1 MLAAEKLLLRGVE
14 DGVFPYAEWAVFGP
28 DGIVRTGATEGGGGR
43 WFDLA
48 SLTKTFTAT
57 ALLGMVKAGKLYL
70 AQSVGELLE
79 PESAKLRQYLDGISL
94 FSLMTHTSGLPAWY
108 PFYADGRPFFEALE
122 ELLDCRGLGSGMVYS
137 DLGYM
142 LLGLVLSSKA
152 GAPLEE
158 AIDPTGFGVRYRPPR
173 DLDFVPSCRDNAVEE
188 GMCAELG
195 MCFSGFRPHRMDVCG
210 EPNDGNAHYFWN
222 DVSGHAG
229 LFGTVQALAGL
240 GRFYLTT
247 NDPVYLG
254 GVTPQPGCEGR
265 CLVFHTGGAFPT
277 GCGHTGFTGTSLWVD
292 REHGLGL
299 VLLTNRLCYD
309 HLPQADM
316 NAFRRSVHT
325 ALLEELT

>member
-1 MLAAEKLLLRGVE
+1 MLAAEKLLQRGVE

-28 DGIVRTGATEGGGGR
+28 DGIVYTGATEGGGGR

-57 ALLGMVKAGKLYL
+57 VLLGMVKDGRLYL

-79 PESAKLRQYLDGISL
+79 PGSAKLRRYLDGISL

-137 DLGYM
+137 DVGYM
-142 LLGLVLSSKA
+142 LLGLVLSRKA
-152 GAPLEE
+152 GAPLEKI
-158 AIDPTGFGVRYRPPR
+158 IDHMCFGVRYRPPR
-173 DLDFVPSCRDNAVEE
+173 NLDFVPSCRDNAVEE

-195 MCFSGFRPHRMDVCG
+195 MCFSGFRPHRMDVVG

-299 VLLTNRLCYD
+299 ALLTNRLCYD

>member
-79 PESAKLRQYLDGISL
+79 PESAKLRQYLNGISL
-94 FSLMTHTSGLPAWY
+94 FSLMTHSSGLPAWY
-108 PFYADGRPFFEALE
+108 PFYADGRSFFEALE
-122 ELLDCRGLGSGMVYS
+122 ELLDCRGFGSGMVYS

-158 AIDPTGFGVRYRPPR
+158 VIDPMGFGVRYRPPR
-173 DLDFVPSCRDNAVEE
+173 DLDFAPSCRDNAVEE

-195 MCFSGFRPHRMDVCG
+195 MCFSGFRLHRTDVVG

-309 HLPQADM
+309 HLPLADM